1 MKTNIKQKHEELIQ
15 ESNKQNTV
23 LIFEEVGKIAKE
35 KKYAQLDQGRMIV
48 KRSMVNSKGLHFS
61 DQEGIEAAN

>member
-1 MKTNIKQKHEELIQ
+1 MKSNIKQKHEELAQ

-35 KKYAQLDQGRMIV
+35 KKYGQLEQGKTIV
-48 KRSMVNSKGLHFS
+48 KRSLVNSKGLHFS
-61 DQEGIEAAN
+61 D